1 MRTFVPAVFA
11 AGLLA
16 MSCAGVQA
24 GDAPVA
30 FWDFN
35 DADLIPSEGSGT
47 LHVSYVG
54 IGIST
59 VGYLSGTTLNAPEGV
74 PAGLAI
80 GFLDAVDLFSLAA
93 LELTLDTSGINGVG
107 VSFALATDHLFQIGE
122 WIRVYTSTGHGYT
135 MREELAPPELG
146 EWQVYNV
153 DLPWLDDE
161 SLAKILIVAETTVDV
176 GKYLKVDNLTVVP
189 EPGTL
194 GLLVAGGLAVAGAVL
209 RRRRGC

>member
-1 MRTFVPAVFA
+1 MRPFVITVLALGLVA
-11 AGLLA
+11 APTA
-16 MSCAGVQA
+16 AVQA
-24 GDAPVA
+24 SDTPVA

-35 DADLIPSEGSGT
+35 DANLIPSEGSGT

-59 VGYLSGTTLNAPEGV
+59 IGYLSGTTLNAPESV
-74 PAGLAI
+74 PAGLAV
-80 GFLDAVDLFSLAA
+80 GFLDAVDVFSLAT
-93 LELTLDTSGINGVG
+93 LELTLNTTGISGVG
-107 VSFALATDHLFQIGE
+107 VSFALETDHLFQVGE

-135 MREELAPPELG
+135 MREELAAPELG

-153 DLPWLDDE
+153 DLPWLNDA
-161 SLAKILIVAETTVDV
+161 STAKILIVAETTVDV

-194 GLLVAGGLAVAGAVL
+194 GLVALGGLAALGAVL
-209 RRRRGC
+209 RRRCA

>member
-1 MRTFVPAVFA
+1 MRAFITTVLA

-16 MSCAGVQA
+16 GLSVGARA
-24 GDAPVA
+24 SDAPVA

-35 DADLIPSEGSGT
+35 DANLIPSEGTGT

-59 VGYLSGTTLNAPEGV
+59 VGYLSGTTLNAPESV

-80 GFLDAVDLFSLAA
+80 GFLDAVDIFSLAA
-93 LELTLDTSGINGVG
+93 LELTLDTSGIGGVG

-122 WIRVYTSTGHGYT
+122 WIRVYTSTGSGYT
-135 MREELAPPELG
+135 MREELEPPELG

-161 SLAKILIVAETTVDV
+161 SLAQILIVAETTVDV

-189 EPGTL
+189 ESGTL
-194 GLLVAGGLAVAGAVL
+194 GLAVLGGLVVAGVVL
-209 RRRRGC
+209 RCRRGC